1 MIKANKL
8 LMNARFYAKV
18 PNEIILC
25 CCFIKSIKNLRAA
38 LLSIGEKCQNGGF
51 ATALMN
57 ISDLITGNV

>member
-1 MIKANKL
+1 MQGSMQKCIMRL
-8 LMNARFYAKV
+8 LCV
-18 PNEIILC
+18 VLPNQL
-25 CCFIKSIKNLRAA
+25 KNLRAA